1 MYAVIYVIKIG
12 VRMEPI
18 NILVSKLQEMAQ
30 AGIEL
35 TPQLLISIF
44 IILITYIFS
53 KLAGNLTKRIF
64 SKTKLR
70 PSLVNLMVLFS
81 SLGIWIF
88 GLMVAAIIAF
98 PSLTPAKMLA
108 GLGIGSVA
116 IGFAF
121 KDIFENFLAGIIIL
135 LRREMRINDFIAC
148 QGYEGTVE
156 AILVRE
162 THIRET
168 DGELVILP
176 NSMLFKNPLTIRT
189 DIEQRRTTITCG
201 VGYGENVDDARAVI
215 KAAVTECE
223 TVISDSRPIE
233 VFANEFADSSIN
245 FEVSWWTGSKPIDIR
260 VSRDEVVAA
269 IKSALDEAKI
279 EIPFPYRTLTFK
291 QPISIKD
298 V

>member
-1 MYAVIYVIKIG
+1 M
-12 VRMEPI
+12 
-18 NILVSKLQEMAQ
+18 
-30 AGIEL
+30 
-35 TPQLLISIF
+35 
-44 IILITYIFS
+44 TYLFA
-53 KLAGNLTKRIF
+53 KLARTITKRIL
-64 SKTKLR
+64 SKTTLR

-81 SLGIWIF
+81 SLGLWVF
-88 GLMVAAIIAF
+88 GLMIAAIIAF

-135 LRREMRINDFIAC
+135 LRKEMRINDFISC

-189 DIEQRRTTITCG
+189 DIDQRRTTIICG

-215 KAAVTECE
+215 NTAVANCK
-223 TVISDSRPIE
+223 TVISDSRPVE

-260 VSRDEVVAA
+260 KSRDEVVAA
-269 IKSALDEAKI
+269 IKSALDEAEI
-279 EIPFPYRTLTFK
+279 EIPFPYRTLTFN
-291 QPISIKD
+291 QPIGIEN